1 MSRSLDVRFDPAYP
15 LAKLR
20 PAEYNPRRLSPES
33 FVRLQGSLGRHGVV
47 KPVILNADG
56 TLVAGHQRTK
66 GLKAIGQETTPAMI
80 LPQKVRLQ
88 DEIKFNLLHNRVETE
103 SSLVYAEPGPIG
115 QWCWIPWQ
123 TIQVEESKNLP
134 FQQAI
139 AFMTAAHGAW
149 GSVVIDDQGRI
160 VLNAEYAAVAKTQR
174 FDILAWTCAS
184 SDAAELVQDLTG
196 EYGVYDWSGLEEQA
210 PVWNQHIVQP
220 NRLREHSSKAKADQ
234 VRYKS
239 EVWERLVLPQITTST
254 RVVDFGAGHGD
265 YARHLRGKGYKVQ
278 DYEPYRTLKG
288 KYSLDIRTIVGQ
300 IRSIER
306 ELRERGLYEVVVL
319 DSVINATT
327 SLDYQHWVLL
337 TVNALCAADGQVCI
351 GTRNLEREL
360 AYENSSHSISRD
372 STRLNF
378 LDSENVDMRF
388 VKGKWQRIRYHT
400 PESLRGLL
408 LRYFEDVQLSDTS
421 RATVKAICRKPR
433 VFPIEEYEEAFRNE
447 FNMPYP
453 NDFRHNKH
461 EGIAAILIEL
471 IKDRNS
477 KLEG

>member
-1 MSRSLDVRFDPAYP
+1 MTRSLDVRFDPAYP

-20 PAEYNPRRLSPES
+20 PADYNPRRLSPES

-123 TIQVEESKNLP
+123 SIEVAESKNVP

-149 GSVVIDDQGRI
+149 GSVVIDDQGRV

-174 FDILAWTCAS
+174 FDVLAWTCAS
-184 SDAAELVQDLTG
+184 SDAGELVQDLTG

-239 EVWERLVLPQITTST
+239 EVWERLVLPRVTTST

-300 IRSIER
+300 IRGIER

-327 SLDYQHWVLL
+327 SLNYQHWVLL

-360 AYENSSHSISRD
+360 AYENSEHSISRD

-421 RATVKAICRKPR
+421 RATVKAVCRKPR
-433 VFPIEEYEEAFRNE
+433 AFPVEEYEEAFHNE

-453 NDFRHNKH
+453 NDYRHDKH
-461 EGIAAILIEL
+461 EGIVAILIEL

-477 KLEG
+477 KLEE

>member
-1 MSRSLDVRFDPAYP
+1 MTRLDVRFDPVYP

-20 PAEYNPRRLSPES
+20 PADYNPRRLSPES
-33 FVRLQGSLGRHGVV
+33 FIRLQGSLSRHGVV

-123 TIQVEESKNLP
+123 SIQVAESKNVP

-149 GSVVIDDQGRI
+149 GSVVIDDQGRV

-174 FDILAWTCAS
+174 FDVLAWTCAS
-184 SDAAELVQDLTG
+184 SDAGELVQDLTG
-196 EYGVYDWSGLEEQA
+196 EYGVYDWTGLEEQA

-239 EVWERLVLPQITTST
+239 EVWERLVRPRITTST
-254 RVVDFGAGHGD
+254 RIVDFGAGHGD
-265 YARHLRGKGYKVQ
+265 YARHLRAEGYKVQ

-300 IRSIER
+300 IRGIER
-306 ELRERGLYEVVVL
+306 ELRARGLYEVVVL

-351 GTRNLEREL
+351 GTRNLDREL
-360 AYENSSHSISRD
+360 AYENSGHSISRD

-388 VKGKWQRIRYHT
+388 VKGKWQRIRFHT

-408 LRYFEDVQLSDTS
+408 LRYFEDVQLSDAS
-421 RATVKAICRKPR
+421 RATVKAVCHNPR
-433 VFPIEEYEEAFRNE
+433 AFAAEEYEEAFRNE

-453 NDFRHNKH
+453 NEYRHNKH
-461 EGIAAILIEL
+461 EGIVGILVEL

-477 KLEG
+477 EMEG